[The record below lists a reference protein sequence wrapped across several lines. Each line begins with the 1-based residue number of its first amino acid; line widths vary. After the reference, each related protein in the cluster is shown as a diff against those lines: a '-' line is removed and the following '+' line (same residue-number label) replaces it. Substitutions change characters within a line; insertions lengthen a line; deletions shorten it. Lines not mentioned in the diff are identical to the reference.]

1 VAMTSR
7 DRRALIV
14 FGTVALAA
22 LVAYFLLLKPGSGGE
37 EQPAAVGGPSVT
49 KNSPAPAPSAGKK
62 GKDHT
67 PRRSRPPAL
76 PPVGGHDPFSPLVN
90 VSAGGGTSPG
100 TGSTSPA
107 PSGGSTSPAP
117 SGSTSSPPPVS
128 PPGNPGST
136 PSGGTAT
143 KVGGHTV
150 ILIDVFT
157 RSGEQ
162 RAQVSVDGDVS
173 VVSEGQR
180 FHGNFQLVSISGDC
194 ARMLFGDQSFILCE
208 NPQK

>member
-1 VAMTSR
+1 MAMTPR
-7 DRRALIV
+7 DRRALII
-14 FGTVALAA
+14 FGTVAVAA
-22 LVAYFLLLKPGSGGE
+22 LVAYFLLLKPGGGN
-37 EQPAAVGGPSVT
+37 EQPSSASGPSVT
-49 KNSPAPAPSAGKK
+49 KTTPAPAPSVTKT
-62 GKDHT
+62 HRT

-100 TGSTSPA
+100 TGSTAPA
-107 PSGGSTSPAP
+107 PSTGSTSPAP
-117 SGSTSSPPPVS
+117 APSGGGSSSPPPVS
-128 PPGNPGST
+128 APGNPGST

-150 ILIDVFT
+150 ILLDVFT
-157 RSGEQ
+157 RSGQQE
-162 RAQVSVDGDVS
+162 AQISVDGDVS

-180 FHGNFQLVSISGDC
+180 FHGNFELVSVSGSC
-194 ARMLFGDQSFILCE
+194 ARILFGDQSFILCT